1 MSSLFETSETGS
13 RTDQLIELRSKLA
26 LAIDSCESMRDLA
39 SLSKQYRE
47 VIKEIEEIEGG
58 ESEDEI
64 ADILNSREA
73 DGKSRTVRPNRS

>member
-64 ADILNSREA
+64 ADILKGREEK
-73 DGKSRTVRPNRS
+73 GTEKEQ

>member
-1 MSSLFETSETGS
+1 MSSLFETSESGS
-13 RTDQLIELRSKLA
+13 RAEQLIELRGKLA

-64 ADILNSREA
+64 ADILKGRDA